1 MKARAIVF
9 EYSDIPG
16 GVKHKI
22 TGEEL
27 ALQVRDIFEG
37 EENEVLDYGID
48 MEAEEYVH
56 HVHVEYVD
64 AEG

>member
-9 EYSDIPG
+9 EYSDTPG

-27 ALQVRDIFEG
+27 SLQVRDIFEG
-37 EENEVLDYGID
+37 EVEEILAYGIG
-48 MEAEEYVH
+48 MEAEEYIH
-56 HVHVEYVD
+56 HVHVEMVD
-64 AEG
+64 AKN